1 MASPMKPVYNKKSAP
16 EEMWFMVQAVL
27 VKLTSITIN
36 NNSGCFLK
44 SLRENAEGMFWGF
57 AAPHHFKPVKIPWG
71 QKTVKLPGERDG

>member
-16 EEMWFMVQAVL
+16 EEMWFTVQTVL

-44 SLRENAEGMFWGF
+44 SLQENAEGMFWGV
-57 AAPHHFKPVKIPWG
+57 AAPYHFKPVKNTMG
-71 QKTVKLPGERDG
+71 AEDSEAAG